1 MTWREKRK
9 LKDGD
14 ERDNSRAEEGVL
26 ALRLEI
32 ANWQWVTLTA
42 NSTRKLGKPRSQ
54 ADCWG
59 GARRGGSEIRRGRL
73 ALGNLDPSSL
83 ISCREAEQSRVEPA
97 ALAASAC
104 WTSLSLQMHPPPFRP
119 DSIQF

>member
-42 NSTRKLGKPRSQ
+42 NSTRKLGK
-54 ADCWG
+54 ATVTG
-59 GARRGGSEIRRGRL
+59 GLLGRGAAGRVRDSPG
-73 ALGNLDPSSL
+73 ATSPG
-83 ISCREAEQSRVEPA
+83 QSRPKFP
-97 ALAASAC
+97 
-104 WTSLSLQMHPPPFRP
+104 H
-119 DSIQF
+119 